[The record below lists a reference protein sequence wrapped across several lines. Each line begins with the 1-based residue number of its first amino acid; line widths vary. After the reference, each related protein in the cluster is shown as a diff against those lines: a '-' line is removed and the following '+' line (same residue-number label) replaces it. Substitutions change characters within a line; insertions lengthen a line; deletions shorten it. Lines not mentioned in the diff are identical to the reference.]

1 MSFDRAAMIAAALA
15 FTVGCVVLALA
26 KCAEAA

>member
-15 FTVGCVVLALA
+15 FTMGCIVLAIG
-26 KCAEAA
+26 KCSGA